1 MRLESYRIHSDKY
14 FLQRKP
20 RARKTWNLCKTFSRK
35 LNRSRHLL
43 RTKCCSSRC
52 VLDCS
57 CRRSSSITDLDLYLQ
72 YTMLEEYMDPDKQVC
87 LRKDEVVEVMD
98 TENPSKWLVRSADDK
113 QNVCYA
119 PVEYLL
125 GRSDDSD
132 AEDVP
137 QKVRKLVIPIR
148 KCL

>member
-1 MRLESYRIHSDKY
+1 
-14 FLQRKP
+14 
-20 RARKTWNLCKTFSRK
+20 
-35 LNRSRHLL
+35 
-43 RTKCCSSRC
+43 
-52 VLDCS
+52 
-57 CRRSSSITDLDLYLQ
+57 
-72 YTMLEEYMDPDKQVC
+72 MLEEYTDPDKQVC

-137 QKVRKLVIPIR
+137 QKVRKLIIPIR